1 MRMRR
6 NFWGFELNWCLYV
19 HISCIYA
26 GLLKLVKSGAHTH
39 IKSYIRLYDTLCTNT
54 HNFEWCD
61 YAAQGTYR
69 SSQKTKIFAEFFL
82 FFSFFWFLVLIRRAL
97 LASQWC
103 KVIIGHQN
111 AETTSQLR
119 LMLCIG
125 MWQGCTRWTT
135 TSQTTP
141 FHHSGPCIQTLKRI
155 RANPSAVYVH
165 ISAKCLLGSSLSSL
179 LVWVSSSSSESSRK
193 LTKPGMLFT
202 SEAVSKVNGVDSKHI
217 LNNRP

>member
-1 MRMRR
+1 MRTHMH
-6 NFWGFELNWCLYV
+6 N
-19 HISCIYA
+19 HIIKC
-26 GLLKLVKSGAHTH
+26 TH
-39 IKSYIRLYDTLCTNT
+39 SINHPY
-54 HNFEWCD
+54 NFEWCD
-61 YAAQGTYR
+61 YAAQGAHR

-111 AETTSQLR
+111 DETTSQLG

-125 MWQGCTRWTT
+125 MWQGCTNKSQVIDRWTT

-141 FHHSGPCIQTLKRI
+141 SQHSGLCIQTLKRT
-155 RANPSAVYVH
+155 
-165 ISAKCLLGSSLSSL
+165 AKCLLGSSLSSL
-179 LVWVSSSSSESSRK
+179 LVWVSSSSSESSKK

-202 SEAVSKVNGVDSKHI
+202 SEAVSKVNWVDSKHI
-217 LNNRP
+217 LNKRP

>member
-1 MRMRR
+1 M
-6 NFWGFELNWCLYV
+6 
-19 HISCIYA
+19 
-26 GLLKLVKSGAHTH
+26 HTH
-39 IKSYIRLYDTLCTNT
+39 THSHKYIYIYIYKTTCTNT

-61 YAAQGTYR
+61 YAVQGTYR

-103 KVIIGHQN
+103 KVTIGHQN

-119 LMLCIG
+119 LMLRIG
-125 MWQGCTRWTT
+125 MWQGCTNKSQVIDRWTT

-141 FHHSGPCIQTLKRI
+141 SHHSGPCIQTLKRT
-155 RANPSAVYVH
+155 
-165 ISAKCLLGSSLSSL
+165 AKCLLGSSLSSL

-202 SEAVSKVNGVDSKHI
+202 SEAVSRVNWVNSKHTR
-217 LNNRP
+217 NNRPW